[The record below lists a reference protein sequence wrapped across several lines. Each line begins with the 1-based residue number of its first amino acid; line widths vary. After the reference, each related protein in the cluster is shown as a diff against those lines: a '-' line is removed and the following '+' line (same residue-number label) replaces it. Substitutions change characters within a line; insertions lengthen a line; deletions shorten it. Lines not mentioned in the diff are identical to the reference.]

1 MAAASIPPAAPP
13 SAPLHL
19 ALGMFDGVHVGHQ
32 AVIGLA
38 VAAAKA
44 AGGSAGVLTFWPH
57 PSRLFRPEAAT
68 PMLQEATAKAERL
81 RGLGV
86 DTVVTQEFDAAFARI
101 EAADFLPWL
110 QRRFP
115 GLAAVYVGENFR
127 FGRGRAG
134 DVAQLQAAGHAAG
147 IPVVAA
153 PRIQRDGEPVS
164 STRIRGLLAEG
175 RMAEVNRL
183 LGWTYA
189 AEGNVQ
195 PGKRLGRTIGFP
207 TLNLPWQPEAA
218 PRLGVYA
225 VRVSGAAGAE
235 GLPAV
240 ANYGLRPTVE
250 QTVVP
255 RIEAHVLGVCPFG
268 EGARLKVEW
277 LHFLRPEMKF
287 AGLPELRAQI
297 ARDVQAAREFFTA
310 KE

>member
-1 MAAASIPPAAPP
+1 MAAAHVPPASVPP
-13 SAPLHL
+13 APLHL

-32 AVIGLA
+32 AVIGAA

-44 AGGSAGVLTFWPH
+44 AGGLAGVLTFWPH

-68 PMLQEATAKAERL
+68 PMLQAAAAKAARL
-81 RGLGV
+81 RTLGV
-86 DTVVTQEFDAAFARI
+86 DTVVTQDFDADFARI

-110 QRRFP
+110 RRRFP

-134 DVAQLQAAGHAAG
+134 DVAQLQAAGRAAG

-153 PRIQRDGEPVS
+153 PRVQRDGEPVS

-189 AEGNVQ
+189 AEGRVQ

-225 VRVSGAAGAE
+225 VRLSGPGAATA
-235 GLPAV
+235 LPAV

-255 RIEAHVLGVCPFG
+255 RIEAHVLGACPFG
-268 EGARLKVEW
+268 EGDLLQVEW

-297 ARDVQAAREFFTA
+297 ARDVQAAREFFA
-310 KE
+310 AAG